1 MTKVILIITAITY
14 LISVEY
20 RLFRLNVLLDA
31 LMYIVETEGYLDE

>member
-1 MTKVILIITAITY
+1 MVEVILIIIAITY

-31 LMYIVETEGYLDE
+31 LTYIVETEGYLE

>member
-1 MTKVILIITAITY
+1 MVEVILIIIAIIY

-31 LMYIVETEGYLDE
+31 LSYIVETEGYLE